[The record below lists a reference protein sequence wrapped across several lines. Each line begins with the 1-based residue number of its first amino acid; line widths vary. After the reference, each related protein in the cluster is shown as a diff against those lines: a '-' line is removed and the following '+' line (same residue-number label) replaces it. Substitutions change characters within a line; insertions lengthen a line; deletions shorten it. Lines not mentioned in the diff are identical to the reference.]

1 MRWDGQKLAGGATA
15 DALPLSVPG
24 FVRSVQTPEFA
35 GVTFHEVRSRSALN
49 RVPGASRMPFT
60 WTINPYRGCSHAC
73 VYCFARRTHEY
84 LDLDAGD
91 DFDRQV
97 VVKTNVVE
105 VLEVELRRPSWQREP
120 VALGTNTDPYQR
132 AEGRYKLMPGIVRAL
147 AGSGTPLSI
156 LTKGTLLRRD
166 LPLLVAASRDVP
178 VGLGVSIAIFD
189 QALHRSVEPG
199 APGPRGRL
207 DLVRAIRDA
216 GFPCGVMLAP
226 VLPHLTDSEEHLD
239 AALSQIA
246 AAGATGVTVLA
257 LHLRPGAREWF
268 FAWLERERPD
278 LVPAYRRLY
287 ARGSEASKDYR
298 EWLKRQARPILKRYG
313 LGGVGMGLR
322 EVPQP
327 SPPPQ
332 PPVREQLTLL

>member
-1 MRWDGQKLAGGATA
+1 
-15 DALPLSVPG
+15 
-24 FVRSVQTPEFA
+24 
-35 GVTFHEVRSRSALN
+35 
-49 RVPGASRMPFT
+49 
-60 WTINPYRGCSHAC
+60 
-73 VYCFARRTHEY
+73 
-84 LDLDAGD
+84 
-91 DFDRQV
+91 
-97 VVKTNVVE
+97 
-105 VLEVELRRPSWQREP
+105 
-120 VALGTNTDPYQR
+120 
-132 AEGRYKLMPGIVRAL
+132 
-147 AGSGTPLSI
+147 
-156 LTKGTLLRRD
+156 
-166 LPLLVAASRDVP
+166 
-178 VGLGVSIAIFD
+178 
-189 QALHRSVEPG
+189 
-199 APGPRGRL
+199 
-207 DLVRAIRDA
+207 
-216 GFPCGVMLAP
+216 MLAP

-298 EWLKRQARPILKRYG
+298 EWLKKQARPILKRYG